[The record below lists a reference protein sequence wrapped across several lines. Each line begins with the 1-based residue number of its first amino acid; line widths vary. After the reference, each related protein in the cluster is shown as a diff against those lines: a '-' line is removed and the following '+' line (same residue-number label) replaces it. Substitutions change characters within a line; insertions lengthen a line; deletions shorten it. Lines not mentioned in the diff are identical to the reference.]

1 MMGQLDGVNVGGSED
16 VVPLRESPADVP
28 EAPGGFLG
36 VRVRTVAEATDGTHH
51 LRLALYRF
59 HDGSVSTYRAPG
71 PERLRRRSL
80 ADRRSRGARGRG
92 QEDGMMSARERAI
105 DIVWRFHGRAYTK
118 PLFRLVLEDTGEAGE
133 TIRKL
138 VNAVQ
143 EGIEE
148 DRRAM
153 QKAQAPS

>member
-1 MMGQLDGVNVGGSED
+1 M
-16 VVPLRESPADVP
+16 
-28 EAPGGFLG
+28 
-36 VRVRTVAEATDGTHH
+36 T
-51 LRLALYRF
+51 
-59 HDGSVSTYRAPG
+59 
-71 PERLRRRSL
+71 
-80 ADRRSRGARGRG
+80 
-92 QEDGMMSARERAI
+92 ARERAI

-118 PLFRLVLEDTGEAGE
+118 PMFRLVLEDTGEAGE